1 MYNLILQI
9 LYTLVSLK
17 QMNTWKEINKN
28 NYLTLVPTNQSNE
41 IIKKLKN
48 FRIKLEI

>member
-1 MYNLILQI
+1 
-9 LYTLVSLK
+9 
-17 QMNTWKEINKN
+17 MNTWKEINKN
-28 NYLTLVPTNQSNE
+28 KYLTLVSTNQSNE